1 MEPTD
6 TIDAV
11 TMTRSIREK
20 HAEQLR
26 GATPE
31 ERIRFY
37 REKAARLDG
46 EMARQRR
53 ENVVT
58 AQRSDVRG

>member
-1 MEPTD
+1 MEKTE
-6 TIDAV
+6 IKAV
-11 TMTRSIREK
+11 EMTRRIRER

-37 REKAARLDG
+37 REKATRLNEEIATLLARAEDSG
-46 EMARQRR
+46 SRHA
-53 ENVVT
+53 
-58 AQRSDVRG
+58 

>member
-1 MEPTD
+1 MEPTE

-11 TMTRSIREK
+11 AMTRRIREK

-26 GATPE
+26 DATPE

-37 REKAARLDG
+37 REKAARL
-46 EMARQRR
+46 EAEAKKWRQ
-53 ENVVT
+53 ETSVT
-58 AQRSDVRG
+58 EPPYDAPG